1 MGVIWW
7 ALFIFLSRVA
17 NVALGTVRTLLVV
30 RGERILATVIGL
42 FEAFFFVV
50 AVGKVVQDLGNP
62 LNLLAYCVGFAVGTW
77 VGMILEGRLALGY
90 VLVHI
95 VSLQRGKGIAF
106 ALREKGYGVTE
117 MLGEGR
123 AGRVEIIEVVAKRKD
138 VPRITSIGCEID
150 EDAFITVQEPREVY
164 RGYIPGVR

>member
-1 MGVIWW
+1 MDVIWW

-30 RGERILATVIGL
+30 RGERIAATLIGL
-42 FEAFFFVV
+42 FEALFFVV
-50 AVGKVVQDLGNP
+50 AVGKVVQDLTNIP
-62 LNLLAYCVGFAVGTW
+62 NVLAYCLGFAAGTW
-77 VGMILEGRLALGY
+77 VGMILENRLALGY
-90 VLVHI
+90 VLVRI
-95 VSLQRGKGIAF
+95 VSLQKGRRIAL

-123 AGRVEIIEVVAKRKD
+123 AGRVGVIDVVAKRKD
-138 VPRITSIGCEID
+138 VPLITSVGREVD
-150 EDAFITVQEPREVY
+150 GDAFITVQEPREVY

>member
-1 MGVIWW
+1 MDVIWW
-7 ALFIFLSRVA
+7 ALFIFLLRMA
-17 NVALGTVRTLLVV
+17 NVALGTVRMLLMV
-30 RGERILATVIGL
+30 RGERMLATLIGL

-77 VGMILEGRLALGY
+77 VGMILEDRLALGY
-90 VLVHI
+90 VVVRI
-95 VSLQRGKGIAF
+95 VSLQKGKGIAL
-106 ALREKGYGVTE
+106 ALREQGYGVTE

-123 AGRVEIIEVVAKRKD
+123 AGRVGIIDVVAKRKD
-138 VPRITSIGCEID
+138 VPLITAIGCGID
-150 EDAFITVQEPREVY
+150 EGAFITIQEPREVY